1 MHPRWGQLL
10 NWYGECAGA
19 MSLGLRLTDLGTGK
33 ARGKRELRLSHEHL
47 FSQHEFLSRR
57 YSKDGTAVLVSRWN
71 NAAGRGGTTMHA
83 DHRNQEASGDWPET
97 ILMFSALAALA
108 IIAFWVLNS

>member
-1 MHPRWGQLL
+1 MH
-10 NWYGECAGA
+10 
-19 MSLGLRLTDLGTGK
+19 T
-33 ARGKRELRLSHEHL
+33 
-47 FSQHEFLSRR
+47 
-57 YSKDGTAVLVSRWN
+57 
-71 NAAGRGGTTMHA
+71 